1 MKQVKK
7 TVTAILVAATLAGC
21 AALDGQDAS
30 KQDKTAEAAGA
41 GAVVGGLLS
50 RAFGGNGLVGAVV
63 GALVAGSS
71 EYIHAT
77 NVELAQAQKTA
88 EALRQENIRSQ
99 IVTASYKEQ
108 PSLKMFLVSSAGPEA
123 IKAIA
128 AAANA
133 SPFNGQILAV
143 VQKSDDEPAMREK
156 IHLLLDDKR
165 QPAVRVTCVTVKTAK
180 QMGVTEPGIAWRPIH
195 EDGPIPQQGA
205 THV

>member
-41 GAVVGGLLS
+41 
-50 RAFGGNGLVGAVV
+50 GAVV